1 MDEQKYK
8 KGIEGKNYGSIP
20 HLPGSRLGPADR
32 HCNEGQARIATEKC
46 RKGDLVIVQEKLDG
60 SNVGVYRQ
68 RNKVIA
74 LTRNGYLAKDSDY
87 LHHRI
92 FAEWV
97 TQNAQRFL
105 DLLADEER
113 LVGEWM
119 AVVSI
124 NCEPSEKSREE
135 ALASVLQ
142 IDWFDLLVE
151 DPAKFD
157 RMKKTVENNSLRL
170 RLCGAIEEKLIA
182 DVDLSGVDLSGSVFK
197 RCHFNGC
204 NFHNSKLHFVTFD
217 NSYLTYCSFVDADL
231 EGMKVE
237 KCTVQGSN
245 LDNARMKGS
254 KWLRNAI
261 TDTPL
266 CFEQDDKPT
275 FLDNIMFNSGP
286 KQYLSSTGADKSL
299 QEKIES
305 LKKRINEL

>member
-1 MDEQKYK
+1 MSPDK
-8 KGIEGKNYGSIP
+8 KVTVEDALETIFSIISDFTSILEKDMNLNAR
-20 HLPGSRLGPADR
+20 HLDR
-32 HCNEGQARIATEKC
+32 MTET
-46 RKGDLVIVQEKLDG
+46 LESFVL
-60 SNVGVYRQ
+60 
-68 RNKVIA
+68 
-74 LTRNGYLAKDSDY
+74 LKD
-87 LHHRI
+87 
-92 FAEWV
+92 
-97 TQNAQRFL
+97 
-105 DLLADEER
+105 
-113 LVGEWM
+113 
-119 AVVSI
+119 VVSI

-231 EGMKVE
+231 EGMKIE
-237 KCTVQGSN
+237 KCTVQGLN

-254 KWLRNAI
+254 KWLKNAI

-275 FLDNIMFNSGP
+275 VLDNIVFNSGP